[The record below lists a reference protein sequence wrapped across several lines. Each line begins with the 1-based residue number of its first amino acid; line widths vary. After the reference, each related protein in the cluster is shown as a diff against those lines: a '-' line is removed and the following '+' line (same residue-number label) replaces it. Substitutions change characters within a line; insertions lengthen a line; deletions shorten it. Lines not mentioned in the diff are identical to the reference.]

1 MHTDADAVATADFE
15 EEEGAVNWHVYA
27 RRLVSWH
34 QTQLFDHGAVV
45 MDSGLVCAW

>member
-15 EEEGAVNWHVYA
+15 EEEGAVDCLVHA

-34 QTQLFDHGAVV
+34 QTQLFDR
-45 MDSGLVCAW
+45 